1 MPGWCRGGTAVAGLH
16 RSLVLPPAEGCKL
29 SAQAAGLAPV
39 FMQRGEDL
47 QHAWLLKA
55 AAVC

>member
-1 MPGWCRGGTAVAGLH
+1 MAGLH

-55 AAVC
+55 AALC